1 MFRVIVA
8 ATVVLGLQAGQDL
21 PVSRPSGGT
30 RGQTP
35 SISAQPAR
43 SAPLPPLTAVRL
55 DAREITLDSPLRL
68 SLSFASPQPI
78 DQVLGLLTV
87 HTAYSVAI
95 DPDAKGSFRGDL
107 KQLTLREALNALLV
121 PLGLDYDLQ
130 GTVIRVRRQRSETRF
145 FELDLLNVQRGLSQI
160 AGDPAAGVS
169 TAVAADDVMGEVGAG
184 VQALLSNGGSMHV
197 DRNAGLVQV
206 TDVPDR
212 LNRVGLY
219 LEALQQRS
227 GRQVRLHAQAFEVA
241 LRDAQAIDWR
251 GLPADATALAA
262 ALAKQGDVR
271 VLWTPELTVLNNAP
285 AIMRLV
291 SPGAE
296 SLTMTIVPQISA
308 DGFVRM
314 SISHRWRDEGNG
326 AARVSEADTVMRVMD
341 GSTAVISGLQ
351 RPTAN
356 AVPGQAR
363 NELVVVV
370 RPTVVTPGAITA
382 GSR

>member
-1 MFRVIVA
+1 MFRVLVA
-8 ATVVLGLQAGQDL
+8 ATVVFGLQAGQDL

-30 RGQTP
+30 RGQAP
-35 SISAQPAR
+35 SGSAQSPRPAQ
-43 SAPLPPLTAVRL
+43 LPPLTAVKL
-55 DAREITLDSPLRL
+55 DPREVTLDSPLRL

-87 HTAYSVAI
+87 HTSFSVAI

-121 PLGLDYDLQ
+121 PLGLDYEVQ
-130 GTVIRVRRQRSETRF
+130 NTVIRVRRQQPVTRL
-145 FELDLLNVQRGLSQI
+145 FELDLLNVQRGLSRTS
-160 AGDPAAGVS
+160 GDQNGGLS
-169 TAVAADDVMGEVGAG
+169 TAVGPDDVMGEVGSG
-184 VQALLSNGGSMHV
+184 VKALLSDRGTVHV
-197 DRNAGLVQV
+197 DRSAGLVQV
-206 TDVPDR
+206 TDLAER
-212 LNRVGLY
+212 LNRVALY

-227 GRQVRLHAQAFEVA
+227 GRQVRLHAEAFEVA
-241 LRDAQAIDWR
+241 LRDTQAIDWR
-251 GLPADATALAA
+251 GLPVEASALAA

-271 VLWTPELTVLNNAP
+271 VLWTPDLTVLNNAP
-285 AIMRLV
+285 AIIRLA

-314 SISHRWRDEGNG
+314 SISHRWQDEGGG

-341 GSTAVISGLQ
+341 GNTAVISGLQ
-351 RPTAN
+351 RPRGTVA
-356 AVPGQAR
+356 QAR
-363 NELVVVV
+363 SELVVVV
-370 RPTVVTPGAITA
+370 RPTVVTPAAITA